1 MFRSPLAVIGGILC
15 GWVAWGLLW
24 AAYYAI
30 GHRQAPEQFPWP
42 LPPVGQPLPLTGL
55 AWLTGTLCIDLVV
68 ALATGWIVARLAP
81 HTVFNH
87 ACIAAVILT
96 VGGLMTIAEGRAML
110 PAWIAWCSL
119 VIMPAGVLAG
129 AWLRGE
135 RADIPSAAD
144 GDEPEGS

>member
-87 ACIAAVILT
+87 ACIAA
-96 VGGLMTIAEGRAML
+96 
-110 PAWIAWCSL
+110 WIAWCSL